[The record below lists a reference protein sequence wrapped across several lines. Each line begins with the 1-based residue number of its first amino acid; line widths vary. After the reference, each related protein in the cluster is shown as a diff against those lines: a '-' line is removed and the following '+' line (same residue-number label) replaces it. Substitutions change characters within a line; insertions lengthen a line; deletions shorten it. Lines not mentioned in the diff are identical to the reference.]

1 MPEFTYNQQQ
11 VEMLVSRCIAE
22 AADAL
27 ETNEGLLFD
36 AVMRAEKLESA
47 MDAVLQLW
55 PHLSVSVLADVLH
68 RGLVAAGC
76 WGILTAQQETE
87 EAIAEGELATDFAA
101 DGDTEISLEPLAMPE
116 ALAFWRDKIRLS
128 PSQFGKLSDEARLRA
143 FAVSGIAKG
152 DELETVYQALAKALA
167 KGSTLAE
174 FKRDCA
180 KIFERR
186 GWVGKRC
193 WRVDNIYRTN
203 LQTAYNVGRYKRQ
216 KASARFLPYLQ
227 YSAVNDS
234 RTRPTHRALDGLVFP
249 VDHEF
254 WDHWY
259 PPNGFMCRCGTLA
272 LTKGQV
278 ERMGLRVETEDPT
291 GSLIEP
297 IDPRTGNSLPAR
309 QLLPD
314 IGWDYHP
321 GKAVWGGLAKL
332 DGKAGLFEPLDNL
345 PGPAQYKRETDL
357 AAIPDAE
364 LPLIRNERL
373 MVVNRKAPGAPPE
386 DADYIQEFKERY
398 GEEAALTD
406 ALGEVV
412 LLSLRSFLVN
422 KGAKPGEE
430 EWKFQKPGHG
440 EIIPLLAELIAHPY
454 EIWLTPQSDKNGKIR
469 LSKRYISI
477 WRDESS
483 NRRASLLVFEVVRG
497 VFSGVTAFMPLRKG
511 KPDKAYIKK
520 QRLGLLLY
528 GQGKRNK

>member
-11 VEMLVSRCIAE
+11 VEILVSRCIAE

-36 AVMRAEKLESA
+36 AVMRAETLESA

-101 DGDTEISLEPLAMPE
+101 DDDTEISLEPLAMPE

-193 WRVDNIYRTN
+193 WRIDNIYRTN
-203 LQTAYNVGRYKRQ
+203 LQTAYNVGRYKWQ
-216 KASARFLPYLQ
+216 KAGARFLPYLQ

-249 VDHEF
+249 VDHKF

-321 GKAVWGGLAKL
+321 GKTVWGGLT
-332 DGKAGLFEPLDNL
+332 DSSMGKGSGTFSTMPGVR
-345 PGPAQYKRETDL
+345 GPADYRRPALKNIRPAD
-357 AAIPDAE
+357 IPDFE
-364 LPLIRNERL
+364 EDRFLPKGLS
-373 MVVNRKAPGAPPE
+373 E
-386 DADYIQEFKERY
+386 DAYKEAFLRQY
-398 GEEAALTD
+398 GESKSVVD
-406 ALGEVV
+406 VLGELVV
-412 LLSLRSFLVN
+412 LTLRAFQRDKSKPEGESLKLT
-422 KGAKPGEE
+422 KK
-430 EWKFQKPGHG
+430 GHG
-440 EIIPLLAELIAHPY
+440 ELVPLIEEILRDPF
-454 EIWLTPQSDKNGKIR
+454 EIWLTPQRNAAGKIR
-469 LSKRYISI
+469 LTKRYLALWKTVDKARFS
-477 WRDESS
+477 
-483 NRRASLLVFEVVRG
+483 AVTVFEVVDG
-497 VFSGVTAFMPLRKG
+497 IFKGVTAFIPLGNTGESKLSYAEG
-511 KPDKAYIKK
+511 
-520 QRLGLLLY
+520 QRQGVLLY
-528 GQGKRNK
+528 TRKKRRQGQ